1 MRFEKFVPVAFA
13 PRLKEPLCGVSV
25 SVRRAGEEGKTHVE
39 PGVRCALRV
48 DERGFDFEDD
58 ARLCQEQRRQHLCGC
73 MMMTKKFETYCFLRC
88 RPDAS

>member
-13 PRLKEPLCGVSV
+13 PRLKEPLCDVLVSDE
-25 SVRRAGEEGKTHVE
+25 RAGEGRKTHVE

-48 DERGFDFEDD
+48 DQRGFDFEDD
-58 ARLCQEQRRQHLCGC
+58 ARLCQEQRRQQRCSY
-73 MMMTKKFETYCFLRC
+73 MMTTEKFETYCFLRC